1 MLEIRQNEAG
11 PDTVVVALA
20 GKLLVGGGG
29 EAIPEMTTE
38 FLRQG
43 KKIVI
48 FDLSGLTAID
58 STGIGYFIA
67 GFNQLA
73 SAGAQ
78 MRMAGATGHLLQSF
92 RVSLLDQVFPFY
104 ETVEQASAAGI

>member
-1 MLEIRQNEAG
+1 MLEMQQTEAG
-11 PDTVVVALA
+11 SGAVVVALA

-29 EAIPEMTTE
+29 EAIPEVVAE
-38 FLRQG
+38 LLRQG
-43 KKIVI
+43 RKVVI
-48 FDLSGLTAID
+48 FDLSALTAID

-67 GFNQLA
+67 SFNKLA
-73 SAGAQ
+73 MAGAQ

-104 ETVEQASAAGI
+104 ESVEQAAAAA

>member
-1 MLEIRQNEAG
+1 MPLEISRKDAG
-11 PDTVVVALA
+11 PDAVMVALA
-20 GKLLVGGGG
+20 GKLVVGGGG
-29 EAIPEMTTE
+29 ENIPAMADE

-43 KKIVI
+43 KKVVI

-67 GFNQLA
+67 SFNKL
-73 SAGAQ
+73 AGAGAS
-78 MRMAGATGHLLQSF
+78 MRMAGATGHLFQSF

-104 ETVEQASAAGI
+104 ETVDQAAAG